1 MTSGEVR
8 GSSITGDGA
17 EAPGSVRDCFL
28 PRAVAVI
35 GASRHRGTIAG
46 EVFRNLLEYGFE
58 GPVYPVNPNAR
69 VVQAVPAYANLSAV
83 PGPVDLAVLVVPAA
97 AVLEAARDCA
107 ARGVKAL
114 LVISSG
120 FAEAGEA
127 GRQLQDALAALC
139 RSAGM
144 RLIGPNC
151 MGLINTDPAIRLN
164 ATFAPQA
171 PPRGRIGF
179 LSQSGALGLAIIDHA
194 SAMGLGLSTFV
205 SVGNKAD
212 VSSNDMLVFWE
223 SDPSTSVILLY
234 LESFGNPRKFSRIAR
249 RVARQKPIAVVKS
262 GRSQAGTRAT
272 GSHTG
277 ALLAASDVTVDA
289 LFRQTGVIRT
299 DTLEQLFDIAALLA
313 HQPAPRGRR
322 VGIITNAGGPGILC
336 ADTCEAEGLEIP
348 LLSAETQQQLREFLP
363 AHASPQNPVD
373 MVASAPAEHFRR
385 AIRVL
390 GADSSLDAL
399 IVIFIPPLVT
409 RPEDVARAMVEGV
422 AGLQGAKPVL
432 TVFMSA
438 KGIPEELQAGEV
450 KIPSYAFPESAAL
463 ALARAARYGEWRQHE
478 WTPPARP
485 VDLQVE
491 AARALVAERL
501 AAGAGWMAMQDVQR
515 LFACYGLPLVQQVE
529 VPDIASAVAAAQ
541 QFDGAIALK
550 AIAPGLLHK
559 SDVGGVRLNLKGA
572 QEVEDAAVEMM
583 ERLHPRS
590 LLLQRMSPAGVELL
604 VGVVHDA
611 QFGPVVACGAGGTLV
626 ELMKDVSVALTPVN
640 EDDIRRMLERLKIY
654 PMLTGYRGSA
664 ACDVTALRDAILR
677 IGFLVEDVPEIQE
690 LDCNPII
697 AHSEGAVIVDAR
709 VRLGNRGG

>member
-1 MTSGEVR
+1 MANRE
-8 GSSITGDGA
+8 TGIPAVDDRS
-17 EAPGSVRDCFL
+17 ELPGSVQDCFL
-28 PRAVAVI
+28 PRSVAVI

-58 GPVYPVNPNAR
+58 GPVYPVNPNAN
-69 VVQAVPAYANLSAV
+69 VVQSVPAYAGMDAI
-83 PGPVDLAVLVVPAA
+83 PGPVDLAVLVIPAVTVPD
-97 AVLEAARDCA
+97 VARDCA
-107 ARGVKAL
+107 ARRVKAL

-120 FAEAGEA
+120 FAEAGDA
-127 GRQLQDALAALC
+127 GRQRQEELVSIC
-139 RSAGM
+139 RRSGM

-151 MGLINTDPAIRLN
+151 MGLINTDPAVRLN
-164 ATFAPQA
+164 ATFAPQK
-171 PPRGRIGF
+171 PLRGRIGF

-212 VSSNDMLVFWE
+212 VSSNDMLAFWE
-223 SDPSTSVILLY
+223 TDPSTSVILLY

-249 RVARQKPIAVVKS
+249 RVARKKPIAVVKS
-262 GRSQAGTRAT
+262 GRSRAGTRAT

-299 DTLEQLFDIAALLA
+299 DTLEQLFDVAALLA

-348 LLSAETQQQLREFLP
+348 LLSGEAQQRLREFLP
-363 AHASPQNPVD
+363 LHASTQNPVD

-385 AIRVL
+385 AIHVM
-390 GADSSLDAL
+390 GADPALDAL

-409 RPEDVARAMVEGV
+409 RPEDVARAIVEGV
-422 AGLQGAKPVL
+422 AGLEGAKPVL

-438 KGIPEELQAGEV
+438 KGIPQELQAGGV
-450 KIPSYAFPESAAL
+450 KVPSYAFPESAAL
-463 ALARAARYGEWRQHE
+463 ALARAARYGEWHGRE
-478 WTPPARP
+478 WVPPVRP
-485 VDLQVE
+485 GDLE
-491 AARALVAERL
+491 TGAARALVA
-501 AAGAGWMAMQDVQR
+501 AAMGRGAGWMTARDVLQ
-515 LFACYGLPLVQQVE
+515 LLTYYGLPLIQQVE
-529 VPDIASAVAAAQ
+529 VPDVESAIRAAL
-541 QFDGAIALK
+541 QFDGPIALK

-559 SDVGGVRLNLKGA
+559 SDVGGVRLHLHGPE
-572 QEVEDAAVEMM
+572 EVGTAAAGMM
-583 ERLHPRS
+583 ERLHATGF
-590 LLLQRMSPAGVELL
+590 LLQRMSPPGVELL

-611 QFGPVVACGAGGTLV
+611 QFGPVLACGGGGTLV

-640 EDDIRRMLERLKIY
+640 DEDIRAMLERLKIY
-654 PMLTGYRGSA
+654 PILTGYRGST
-664 ACDVTALRDAILR
+664 ACDVAALRGAILR
-677 IGFLVEDVPEIQE
+677 IGFLVEDLPEILE

-697 AHSEGAVIVDAR
+697 AHAHGAVVVDAR
-709 VRLGNRGG
+709 VRIGNHGSA